1 MIKYRQLITNQ
12 LQLTAFSLDIEM
24 SLLQG
29 NFDFETML
37 KKLLWIKYD
46 Y

>member
-12 LQLTAFSLDIEM
+12 LQVHTENLDIET
-24 SLLQG
+24 SLFSR

-37 KKLLWIKYD
+37 KKLLWIK
-46 Y
+46 